1 MTGFGPW
8 QSSIRP
14 DGLIPG
20 SGRPED
26 DNAEAFTCRKRS
38 SAACPSRSMH
48 PLLVYRNWTQILR
61 ARKHAHGEECRLDS
75 IDTEIVAEKVAIDL
89 IPPRVAS
96 RRQLTPHPAFGHP
109 LPRERGWG

>member
-1 MTGFGPW
+1 MTTP
-8 QSSIRP
+8 RP
-14 DGLIPG
+14 SLAARD
-20 SGRPED
+20 RPLLARLD
-26 DNAEAFTCRKRS
+26 
-38 SAACPSRSMH
+38 SMH

-75 IDTEIVAEKVAIDL
+75 IDTETVAEKVAIDL

-109 LPRERGWG
+109 LPREREKRLDVFASSAANRVETGIPPCQTRL